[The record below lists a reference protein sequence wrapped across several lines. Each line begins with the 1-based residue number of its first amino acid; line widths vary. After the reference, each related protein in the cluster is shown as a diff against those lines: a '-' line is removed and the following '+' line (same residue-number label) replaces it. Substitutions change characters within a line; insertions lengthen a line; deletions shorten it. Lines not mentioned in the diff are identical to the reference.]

1 MLSLL
6 LCSFSNFTGK
16 YCGVFEDLQKPQH
29 RCPKRALKRLREV
42 AEQINDEATIQLE
55 PGVEVT
61 QKELLCDLI
70 DNQLLLVSGKPP
82 YCTLCGRKK
91 LKHLTSPCAYC
102 GSTTITRSGECVGC
116 HRMKVTIQK
125 SHVIP
130 NCTLRNMEKE
140 SGGQIIYSQRHGI
153 VMGASDVTW
162 RILCS
167 YCERAN
173 YLNTAE
179 SQLECLRQKLRNN
192 PDCDVLVKTD
202 DAKLLL
208 FASAFNL
215 YRGLMV
221 NVDMLSELTDPR
233 LKFPLLSCFHRLKRY
248 CQDPIVQPSS
258 DIYFFL
264 LPSYDVFRDIDD
276 DQRRKSIPQVS
287 AFHDP
292 YMRRIEFT
300 HVATFEQDSLKHRCL
315 YLCFDRFH
323 FVLPILP
330 SNMNKYLLAEYPKSR
345 EYFPNLAR
353 HQSVTDPYLRLRNRK
368 SKESFFPSIL
378 YRMAYEGANKLSYEY
393 EHDPSL
399 RRSSGIIMRPVRG
412 IINRSSE
419 ESRQPAIQH
428 QESTRERTNLG
439 YPVQEED
446 KVLVFG
452 EEVNFC

>member
-1 MLSLL
+1 M
-6 LCSFSNFTGK
+6 
-16 YCGVFEDLQKPQH
+16 FEDLQKPQH
-29 RCPKRALKRLREV
+29 DCPKPALQRLREV
-42 AEQINDEATIQLE
+42 VEQINDGAMIQLGA
-55 PGVEVT
+55 GVEVT
-61 QKELLCDLI
+61 QKDLLRDII
-70 DNQLLLVSGKPP
+70 DNQLLLLSGKPP
-82 YCTLCGRKK
+82 YCTLCGLKK
-91 LKHLTSPCAYC
+91 IKRSTSRCAYC
-102 GSTTITRSGECVGC
+102 GRTTTTRSGECVGC
-116 HRMKVTIQK
+116 RRMKVTTQD
-125 SHVIP
+125 SHAIP
-130 NCTLRNMEKE
+130 KCTLQNMEKE
-140 SGGQIIYSQRHGI
+140 SGGRVIFSQRHGI

-167 YCERAN
+167 HCEHAN

-179 SQLECLRQKLRNN
+179 SRLECLRQKLRNN
-192 PDCDVLVKTD
+192 PDYDVLVKTD

-221 NVDMLSELTDPR
+221 NVDMLSELTDPC
-233 LKFPLLSCFHRLKRY
+233 LKFPLLSCFYRLKQY
-248 CQDPIVQPSS
+248 CQNPIDKPSP

-315 YLCFDRFH
+315 YMCFDRFH

-330 SNMNKYLLAEYPKSR
+330 SNMDKYLLAEYPKSR

-353 HQSVTDPYLRLRNRK
+353 HQSVTDPYMYLRLRNRK

-378 YRMAYEGANKLSYEY
+378 YRMAYEGASKLSYEY

-412 IINRSSE
+412 IINRYSE
-419 ESRQPAIQH
+419 ESRKPAIQH